1 MGPKIVKAMNHTIEY
16 MIEQNLIFIINKK
29 MHIKEV

>member
-1 MGPKIVKAMNHTIEY
+1 MGPKIVKVMNYTIEY
-16 MIEQNLIFIINKK
+16 MIEKNLIFIINKK